1 MKMMLKTSQGREMKL
16 KNNTESCKNLKNL
29 FVRKIH
35 VKIHS
40 LLVINRYKVSKK
52 INLAQFPKI
61 SSETNP
67 KNSQHYN
74 LLQLYN
80 LQNSNKLVKLSSNHL
95 TVIIVQ
101 VKTYSDVARKSQWK
115 YSQVVHI
122 IFQEKGNNKCR
133 MATSCLI
140 KVGNISKIIH

>member
-1 MKMMLKTSQGREMKL
+1 MKL

>member
-1 MKMMLKTSQGREMKL
+1 MKL

-80 LQNSNKLVKLSSNHL
+80 LQNSNKLVKLSNSHL